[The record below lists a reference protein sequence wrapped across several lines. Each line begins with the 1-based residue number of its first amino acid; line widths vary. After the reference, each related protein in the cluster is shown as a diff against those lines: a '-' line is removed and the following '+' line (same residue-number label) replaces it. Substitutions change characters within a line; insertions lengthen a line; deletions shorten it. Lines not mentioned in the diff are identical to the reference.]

1 MALAWSSFPAV
12 MARLKVALYVDGVSE
27 GRS

>member
-12 MARLKVALYVDGVSE
+12 MARLKVAIRVDGVSE